1 MVGNNFWSE
10 IVIGQEKILV
20 GKKFDLKK
28 FLVGKSFGQK
38 KVLVGK
44 KLTGQEKICWSEKN
58 IWSEKICQK
67 IF

>member
-20 GKKFDLKK
+20 GKIFELKK

-38 KVLVGK
+38 KSFGRKKINWSGKNMLV
-44 KLTGQEKICWSEKN
+44 
-58 IWSEKICQK
+58 
-67 IF
+67 